1 MFPQQ
6 INTSGGTDPGVSL
19 SSGLVQNYKAT
30 ELNIAAAGRTSR
42 IGGPQVE
49 HPYNIVFLVR
59 IAQDDYKL
67 LTELNKECDMTY
79 AGLRKIG
86 GNLNKQLKEMT
97 EKHAAL
103 KPYLEMI
110 DSINESTSKLEA
122 VAYMMDAYTKRL
134 EAKFKSLEKR

>member
-1 MFPQQ
+1 
-6 INTSGGTDPGVSL
+6 
-19 SSGLVQNYKAT
+19 
-30 ELNIAAAGRTSR
+30 
-42 IGGPQVE
+42 
-49 HPYNIVFLVR
+49 
-59 IAQDDYKL
+59 
-67 LTELNKECDMTY
+67 MTY

-97 EKHAAL
+97 EKHLDFREKDAAL

>member
-1 MFPQQ
+1 MESTESPTGVEQNLNELAVDMFQKSAEY
-6 INTSGGTDPGVSL
+6 IE
-19 SSGLVQNYKAT
+19 A
-30 ELNIAAAGRTSR
+30 ELA
-42 IGGPQVE
+42 V
-49 HPYNIVFLVR
+49 
-59 IAQDDYKL
+59 AQDDYKL

-97 EKHAAL
+97 EKHLDFREKDAAL

>member
-1 MFPQQ
+1 MIHVCRWEIQ
-6 INTSGGTDPGVSL
+6 L
-19 SSGLVQNYKAT
+19 KR
-30 ELNIAAAGRTSR
+30 GRN
-42 IGGPQVE
+42 V
-49 HPYNIVFLVR
+49 
-59 IAQDDYKL
+59 AQDDYKL
-67 LTELNKECDMTY
+67 LADLNRECDMTY

-122 VAYMMDAYTKRL
+122 VAYMMDAYSKRL
-134 EAKFKSLEKR
+134 EQKFKTLEKR

>member
-1 MFPQQ
+1 MEPAESPTGSHPNLNELAVDMFQK
-6 INTSGGTDPGVSL
+6 
-19 SSGLVQNYKAT
+19 SSEYIEA
-30 ELNIAAAGRTSR
+30 ELA
-42 IGGPQVE
+42 V
-49 HPYNIVFLVR
+49 
-59 IAQDDYKL
+59 AQDDYKL
-67 LTELNKECDMTY
+67 LTDLNRECDMTY

-122 VAYMMDAYTKRL
+122 VAYMMDAYSKRL

>member
-1 MFPQQ
+1 MENVNSPTGVEPNLNELAVDMFQKSAEY
-6 INTSGGTDPGVSL
+6 IEAEL
-19 SSGLVQNYKAT
+19 SV
-30 ELNIAAAGRTSR
+30 
-42 IGGPQVE
+42 
-49 HPYNIVFLVR
+49 
-59 IAQDDYKL
+59 AQDDYKL